1 VKGDSTSADRF
12 DEWRLKAAVRFPT
25 TTRRR
30 NTALSASRRNWSSR
44 ARSRRISCA
53 SPALGS
59 SVRLGGVEGA
69 FTLPD
74 PLPAKLLFIS
84 AGSGITPI
92 MTMLRSIDHGDGP
105 TDAVHL
111 HSARADRDVL
121 FATQLR
127 ELQQRNSGFRP
138 HLRLTGENGRMSPA
152 DLDRLCSDWRE
163 RETFLC

>member
-1 VKGDSTSADRF
+1 M
-12 DEWRLKAAVRFPT
+12 AVESGC
-25 TTRRR
+25 
-30 NTALSASRRNWSSR
+30 ALSNHDAAKEYGFISITPKLVESGKVSPYLVRV
-44 ARSRRISCA
+44 ARPGVI
-53 SPALGS
+53 
-59 SVRLGGVEGA
+59 VRLGGVEGA